1 MNPAF
6 YDLLC
11 AIDHLGR
18 AKRKLDSIGESDL
31 VDELRHYIHDL
42 DLFITSL
49 SEVDF

>member
-6 YDLLC
+6 YDLL
-11 AIDHLGR
+11 ASIDHLMR
-18 AKRKLDSIGESDL
+18 AKAKLDRIGESEL
-31 VDELRHYIHDL
+31 VEELKGFIHKL